1 MKVTSLLLCLAGRLA
16 RMEGEEGE
24 EANTKRTKLLNQLEE
39 AKGLKKRIDRRGE
52 TVGKGL
58 GEKLGEEKRTEY
70 LMFLRT
76 KERLVIERREVEE
89 KLRLSKD
96 QLRALL

>member
-1 MKVTSLLLCLAGRLA
+1 
-16 RMEGEEGE
+16 MEGEEGE
-24 EANTKRTKLLNQLEE
+24 EANTKRTKLLDQLEE
-39 AKGLKKRIDRRGE
+39 AKVLKKRIDRRGE
-52 TVGKGL
+52 GVGKGL

-89 KLRLSKD
+89 KLRLSRD